1 VRLNVAT
8 QREGR
13 TPDPAEWAGFQSL
26 VQAIDPGATLLRT
39 WRLRG
44 GMSSGM
50 TAFEIRTAGGATRRL
65 VRRSSSGFALQD
77 NPRAAAVEYDLLR
90 SLRAKGLRV
99 PAPVYFDASGERFAQ
114 PYLVVEYVDGA
125 PEFAPTD
132 PRDFVTRMAAGLAE
146 IHNVNAALPAIAAL
160 SEYTPIAVRQRGHE
174 QASRVMDVG
183 AVQARLDEASPLP
196 QRNRSA
202 LLHGDYW
209 AGNVVWKDG
218 RIAGVIDWE
227 EARVGDPVADV
238 AVSRLDIL
246 WLLGAG
252 AMDAFTDV
260 YRSLTD
266 ADLRDLPLWD
276 LDAALRPSFN
286 IGEWAA
292 AWPELGRPDITEA
305 TMRAGHAQFV
315 ERAFAA
321 LRG

>member
-1 VRLNVAT
+1 
-8 QREGR
+8 
-13 TPDPAEWAGFQSL
+13 
-26 VQAIDPGATLLRT
+26 
-39 WRLRG
+39 
-44 GMSSGM
+44 MSSGM
-50 TAFEIRTAGGATRRL
+50 TAFEIRTTSGTTRRL
-65 VRRSSSGFALQD
+65 VRRSSSSYALQD

-90 SLRAKGLRV
+90 SLSAKGFPV
-99 PAPVYFDASGERFAQ
+99 PAPLYFDGTGERFAE
-114 PYLVVEYVDGA
+114 PYLVIGYVDGA
-125 PEFAPTD
+125 PEFAPSD
-132 PRDFVTRMAAGLAE
+132 PRDFVTRMATGLAE
-146 IHNVNAALPAIAAL
+146 IHTIDAAEPDVAPL
-160 SEYTPIAVRQRGHE
+160 SKYTPIVVRQRRHE

-183 AVQARLDEASPLP
+183 GVQALLDEASPLP
-196 QRNRSA
+196 QRNRPT

-227 EARVGDPVADV
+227 EARVGDPVIDV
-238 AVSRLDIL
+238 AISRLDIL
-246 WLLGAG
+246 WLLGVD

-260 YRSLTD
+260 YRSLTEF
-266 ADLRDLPLWD
+266 DLKDLPLWD

-315 ERAFAA
+315 DRAFAA

>member
-1 VRLNVAT
+1 MTTV
-8 QREGR
+8 REGP
-13 TPDPAEWAGFQSL
+13 TPDPAEWSRFQSL
-26 VQAIDPGATLLRT
+26 VQTIDPGATLLRT
-39 WRLRG
+39 WPLRG

-50 TAFEIRTAGGATRRL
+50 TAFEIRTTGGATRRL
-65 VRRSSSGFALQD
+65 VRRSSSAYALQD
-77 NPRAAAVEYDLLR
+77 NPRAAAIEYDLLR
-90 SLRAKGLRV
+90 SLRARGLRV
-99 PAPVYFDASGERFAQ
+99 PAPVHFDAGGEQSAQ

-132 PRDFVTRMAAGLAE
+132 PHDFVTRMATGLAE
-146 IHNVNAALPAIAAL
+146 IHRVDAAQSPVAAL
-160 SEYTPIAVRQRGHE
+160 SQYAPIAVRQRGRDE
-174 QASRVMDVG
+174 ASRVMDVG
-183 AVQARLDEASPLP
+183 AVRARLDAAAPLP

-227 EARVGDPVADV
+227 EARVGDPVIDV
-238 AVSRLDIL
+238 AISRLDVL
-246 WLLGAG
+246 WLLGAD

-260 YRSLTD
+260 YRGLTD
-266 ADLRDLPLWD
+266 VDLRDLPLWD

-305 TMRAGHAQFV
+305 TMRAGHALFV
-315 ERAFAA
+315 ERALAA